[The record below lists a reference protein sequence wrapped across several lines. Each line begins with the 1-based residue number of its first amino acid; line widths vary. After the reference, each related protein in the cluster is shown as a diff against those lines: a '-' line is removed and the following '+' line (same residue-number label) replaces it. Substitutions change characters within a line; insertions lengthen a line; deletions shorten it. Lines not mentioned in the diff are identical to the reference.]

1 MGIGTTSKSKFDTA
15 VCQLDC
21 GRDHY
26 MPSDNREQNQQKFR
40 SLADKAA
47 DCATITLI

>member
-15 VCQLDC
+15 LRQLDC
-21 GRDHY
+21 GAAHY
-26 MPSDNREQNQQKFR
+26 MPSDNPEQKQQKHR
-40 SLADKAA
+40 SLDDDAA